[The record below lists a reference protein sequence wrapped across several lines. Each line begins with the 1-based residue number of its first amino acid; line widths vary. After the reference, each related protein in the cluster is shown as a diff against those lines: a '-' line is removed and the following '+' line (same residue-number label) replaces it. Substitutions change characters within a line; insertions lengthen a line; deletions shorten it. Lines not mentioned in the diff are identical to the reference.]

1 MPKAAHDHSD
11 NEKFCNDL
19 KGSKSCKM
27 SEWPLKVFQDFLT
40 SNLNTSFDAYLTLR
54 LIVIVGRM
62 VGQAGTLAVGEDW
75 GHLGYPW
82 ALTSR
87 G

>member
-1 MPKAAHDHSD
+1 MGQKTP
-11 NEKFCNDL
+11 
-19 KGSKSCKM
+19 KM
-27 SEWPLKVFQDFLT
+27 SERPLKTLQDFPT

-75 GHLGYPW
+75 SHLGYPW